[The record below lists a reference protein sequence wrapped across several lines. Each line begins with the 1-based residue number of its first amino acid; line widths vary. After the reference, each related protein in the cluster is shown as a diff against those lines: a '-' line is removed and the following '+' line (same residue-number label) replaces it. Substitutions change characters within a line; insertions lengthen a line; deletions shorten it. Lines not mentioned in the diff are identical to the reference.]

1 VANIG
6 ILGLD
11 RGGVE
16 NYQLTLGGRSDEG
29 ARVGDRMGPGISAD
43 EVAPTV
49 ERIVHFYVNERNKDE
64 TFNDTYQRL
73 GKEPYKAIIYGEEN
87 VVQTA

>member
-1 VANIG
+1 M
-6 ILGLD
+6 
-11 RGGVE
+11 E
-16 NYQLTLGGRSDEG
+16 NYQLTLGGQSDQD
-29 ARVGDRMGPGISAD
+29 ARVGDRMGPGIAGD

-49 ERIVHFYVNERNKDE
+49 ERIVHFYVSERKGNE
-64 TFNDTYQRL
+64 TFNDTYKRL